1 MTTDST
7 GASDAPKKMTA
18 EEIKADLERQ
28 RAELTATVGELSYKV
43 NPKRQVEA
51 AKAGAKDAANG
62 LKDSAAQFA
71 DDVRSGDRK
80 ALSIAGAAA
89 AVVGLFVVAAVRGRK
104 NS

>member
-1 MTTDST
+1 VTTDST
-7 GASDAPKKMTA
+7 DASSEPKKMTA

-51 AKAGAKDAANG
+51 AKAGAAANG

-80 ALSIAGAAA
+80 ALSIAGAVA
-89 AVVGLFVVAAVRGRK
+89 AVAGLFVVAAVRGRK